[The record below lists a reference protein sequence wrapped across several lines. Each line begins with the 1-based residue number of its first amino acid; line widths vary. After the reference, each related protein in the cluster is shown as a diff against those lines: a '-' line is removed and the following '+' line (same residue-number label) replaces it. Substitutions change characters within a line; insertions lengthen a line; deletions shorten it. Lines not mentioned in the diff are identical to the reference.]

1 MKNLNLTQK
10 RKSRKLFKKILPG
23 FTIAGIVLLALFL
36 ISFIKG
42 PEEFRFILQG
52 SGLRSDGNKINILL
66 LGNAGG
72 RHQGSDL
79 TDTVM
84 VASINQKTNQV
95 YLISLPR
102 DLWVDSVKGKL
113 NSVYE
118 IGESRQSLSVSKR
131 GGLNYSKEVIGDIL
145 GESIHYVIRVDFSGF
160 VKAVDLMQGIDVAVV
175 NSFED
180 SLYPIEGREN
190 DLCGLEEKEMEFN
203 EEEAKKLN
211 IPTGK
216 RKVLISKD
224 GKIATDSAEPDKG
237 YDYFPCRFE
246 RIKFSAGETH
256 MDGSTALK
264 FVRSRMGTNGEGSDF
279 ARSRRQQLVLEAFRS
294 KVLSLETL
302 SSPTKISEL
311 IKTFGKSVEVDIPV
325 TDILKL
331 YKLSKKIDKT
341 HSFIL
346 ATSKEPLLINPSP
359 SDYGGSWV
367 LVPKSGN
374 FNDIHK
380 YVDSV
385 LNGEVIDEQSSRG
398 VEASASARTSH
409 N

>member
-1 MKNLNLTQK
+1 MMKNLNLTQK
-10 RKSRKLFKKILPG
+10 RKSRKMFKKFMPG
-23 FTIAGIVLLALFL
+23 FTIAGIILLAIFI
-36 ISFIKG
+36 ISFLKG

-72 RHQGSDL
+72 IHQGSDL

-118 IGESRQSLSVSKR
+118 IGDSKDI
-131 GGLNYSKEVIGDIL
+131 GLNYSKEVIGNIL
-145 GESIHYVIRVDFSGF
+145 GESIHYGVRVNFSGF
-160 VKAVDLMQGIDVAVV
+160 VKAVDLIEGIDVLVV
-175 NSFED
+175 KSFED

-190 DLCGLEEKEMEFN
+190 DLCGLEEREMEFN

-216 RKVLISKD
+216 RKVLIAKD
-224 GKIATDSAEPDKG
+224 GKIATDSAEPDKC
-237 YDYFPCRFE
+237 YDYFPCRYE
-246 RIKFSAGETH
+246 KIKFTAGETH
-256 MDGSTALK
+256 MDGTTALK

-279 ARSRRQQLVLEAFRS
+279 ARSRRQQIVLQAFRS

-302 SSPTKISEL
+302 FNPGKIKGLIDAFGESFETDIPIERSLDFLKLVRNSENVSNIVL
-311 IKTFGKSVEVDIPV
+311 GDLGGGKS
-325 TDILKL
+325 ILMV
-331 YKLSKKIDKT
+331 
-341 HSFIL
+341 
-346 ATSKEPLLINPSP
+346 PPPSE
-359 SDYGGSWV
+359 YGGAFV
-367 LVPKSGN
+367 LIPPD
-374 FNDIHK
+374 NDFSAIK
-380 YVDSV
+380 DYIKQRLLEDS
-385 LNGEVIDEQSSRG
+385 IR
-398 VEASASARTSH
+398 VEEE
-409 N
+409 

>member
-10 RKSRKLFKKILPG
+10 RKSRKLFKKLMPG
-23 FTIAGIVLLALFL
+23 FTIAGIILLAIFI
-36 ISFIKG
+36 ISFLKG

-52 SGLRSDGNKINILL
+52 SGLRSTDNKINILL

-72 RHQGSDL
+72 KHQGSDL

-84 VASINQKTNQV
+84 MASINQKTNQV

-118 IGESRQSLSVSKR
+118 IGDSNDMGLS
-131 GGLNYSKEVIGDIL
+131 YSKDVIGDIL
-145 GESIHYVIRVDFSGF
+145 GESIHYGVRVDFSGF
-160 VKAVDLMQGIDVAVV
+160 VKAVDLIEGIDVLVAK
-175 NSFED
+175 SFED

-190 DLCGLEEKEMEFN
+190 DLCGLEEREMDFN
-203 EEEAKKLN
+203 DSDAKKLN

-216 RKVLISKD
+216 RKVLIAKD

-237 YDYFPCRFE
+237 YDYFPCRYE
-246 RIKFSAGETH
+246 RIEFTAGETH

-302 SSPTKISEL
+302 SSPLKITEL
-311 IKTFGKSVEVDIPV
+311 IKTFGKSVEIDIPV
-325 TDILKL
+325 KDILKL
-331 YKLSKKIDKT
+331 YKLSKKIEET
-341 HSFIL
+341 HSFVL
-346 ATSKEPLLINPSP
+346 ATGKDALLINPP
-359 SDYGGSWV
+359 PNDYGGSWV
-367 LVPKSGN
+367 LVPKNGN
-374 FNDIHK
+374 FDDIHK

-385 LNGEVIDEQSSRG
+385 LNGEVEN
-398 VEASASARTSH
+398 VEATASARTS
-409 N
+409 NN

>member
-1 MKNLNLTQK
+1 MMKNLNLTQK
-10 RKSRKLFKKILPG
+10 RKSRKMFKKFMPG
-23 FTIAGIVLLALFL
+23 FTIAGIILLAIFI
-36 ISFIKG
+36 ISFLKG

-72 RHQGSDL
+72 IHQGSDL

-118 IGESRQSLSVSKR
+118 IGDSK
-131 GGLNYSKEVIGDIL
+131 GMGLNYSKDVIGDIL
-145 GESIHYVIRVDFSGF
+145 GEQIHYGIRVNFSGF
-160 VKAVDLMQGIDVAVV
+160 VKAVDLIEGIDVLVAK
-175 NSFED
+175 SFED

-190 DLCGLEEKEMEFN
+190 DLCGLEEKEIEFN

-211 IPTGK
+211 IPAGK
-216 RKVLISKD
+216 RKVLIAKD

-237 YDYFPCRFE
+237 YEYFPCRYE
-246 RIKFSAGETH
+246 RITFKAGEIH
-256 MDGSTALK
+256 MDGTTALK

-302 SSPTKISEL
+302 SSPTKITEL
-311 IKTFGKSVEVDIPV
+311 IKTFGNSVEVDIPAG
-325 TDILKL
+325 DILKL
-331 YKLSKKIDKT
+331 YKLSKKIEKT
-341 HSFIL
+341 NSYVL
-346 ATSKEPLLINPSP
+346 ATSKESLLINPP
-359 SDYGGSWV
+359 PGDYGGSWV
-367 LVPKSGN
+367 LIPKSGN

-380 YVDSV
+380 HVDQV
-385 LNGEVIDEQSSRG
+385 LNGEVTENN
-398 VEASASARTSH
+398 ASDSARTG
-409 N
+409 NN